1 MDDREVK
8 EKVIAG
14 LIDRAAETA
23 CDREARTGAMVSA
36 WTSDDTHKASVMCR
50 GNDTDIIALMYTL
63 MCSAAKQI
71 GMQPSDLL
79 HIYLLAENDEIFD
92 KMEKTDRE
100 RRTVGSE
107 RKSSRMS

>member
-1 MDDREVK
+1 MNELTEK
-8 EKVIAG
+8 EKRVAE
-14 LIDRAAETA
+14 LINEAAETA
-23 CDREARTGAMVSA
+23 CDRAQKTGAMVSA